1 MRGVRLFFRFCAA
14 LLCVVALG
22 SAYAHDALVAGQP
35 GSFVFTPEG
44 YFEGKPLTVH
54 YYKAMRAGPD
64 AKVLIAIHGAER
76 NAKYARDNWLG
87 FAEQHGLVV
96 LAPEFDQARFS
107 TRLFNMANLED
118 GDRGHWSFQLVEGLF
133 ESVRVSEHL
142 NAQTYMLFG
151 HSAGAQFVHRF
162 MELTDKPK
170 VSIAV
175 AANAGSYTLPVYPG
189 PWDDGFPYAL
199 NEKVVTPD
207 QLRQVFARKLVV
219 LLGEEDTHTD
229 AANLP
234 AARQAKAQG
243 ANRWERGHTFFERA
257 TAQARKLDTP
267 FAWQLRTVPGVGHN
281 SRSMSKAAAA
291 LLLSES
297 H

>member
-1 MRGVRLFFRFCAA
+1 MSRIVRFGFAVIWLMLATLGTAMAGHLEAGV
-14 LLCVVALG
+14 
-22 SAYAHDALVAGQP
+22 SQ
-35 GSFVFTPEG
+35 SFVFTSEG
-44 YFEGKPLTVH
+44 YFADKPLTVH
-54 YYKAMRAGPD
+54 YYKAKRAGPD
-64 AKVLIAIHGAER
+64 AKVLIAIHGMER

-87 FAEQHGLVV
+87 FAEQHGLIV

-107 TRLFNMANLED
+107 SRLFNMANLQD
-118 GDRGHWSFQLVEGLF
+118 SDRGHWSFQLVEGLF
-133 ESVRVSEHL
+133 ESVRASEHL

-170 VSIAV
+170 VSVAV

-189 PWDDGFPYAL
+189 PGDDGFPYAL

-207 QLRQVFARKLVV
+207 QLRQVFARRLVV
-219 LLGEEDTHTD
+219 LLGEEDTQTD

-234 AARQAKAQG
+234 TARQAKAQG
-243 ANRWERGHTFFERA
+243 ANRLERGHTFFRRA
-257 TAQARKLDTP
+257 TEQARTLDTP

-291 LLLSES
+291 LMLTASP
-297 H
+297 